1 MKIIILD
8 PYKKSNSKI
17 NKDQAGGYGTSNEFG
32 DNFFNLI
39 LSYFVKKLIQYPPLY
54 VAYSISVLKKKGYD
68 VTYEND
74 VDLVNNVDLC
84 LVTSSIV
91 CHETELEVL
100 KKLKKREIY
109 TGVIGSFCTAVPDL
123 YIKESDFVISGEPEF
138 FLLKE
143 DINILIKEKKR
154 GILKSV
160 LDKNLDK
167 LPFPAWEV
175 FFNSGGPKAFFIN
188 KFGKTIPILAS
199 RGCPYSCFNYC
210 TYPTQQGKV
219 VRRRSV
225 KNIISEIKLWKE
237 KYNINSFLF
246 RDPVFSINNPQT
258 EQFCNEL
265 IKEDLKIKFGIETHL
280 NNLNVQIAKKLYSAG
295 LRYVEVGIES
305 SSDEVLKDCKRFS
318 IKKEREID
326 LVKTIEKIGLKVKTM
341 FIYGLPLD
349 NYKSCLDT
357 LNFSKRINAT
367 YSQFSIFTP
376 YPGTPIYDTEYKNKI
391 LTKKFEDF
399 TQWQLVFKHK
409 NLSTENLK
417 NLVKKSYK
425 EYYFRLGW
433 LLKYFKIYKS

>member
-32 DNFFNLI
+32 DNFFNSI
-39 LSYFVKKLIQYPPLY
+39 LSYFVKKLIRYPPLY

-109 TGVIGSFCTAVPDL
+109 TGVIGSFCTTVPDL

-138 FLLKE
+138 FLLRE
-143 DINILIKEKKR
+143 DINNLIKEKKR
-154 GILKSV
+154 GVLKSV

-175 FFNSGGPKAFFIN
+175 FFNSGEPKVFFIN

-210 TYPTQQGKV
+210 TYPTQQGRV

-225 KNIISEIKLWKE
+225 KNIIS
-237 KYNINSFLF
+237 
-246 RDPVFSINNPQT
+246 DQ
-258 EQFCNEL
+258 EL
-265 IKEDLKIKFGIETHL
+265 
-280 NNLNVQIAKKLYSAG
+280 
-295 LRYVEVGIES
+295 
-305 SSDEVLKDCKRFS
+305 
-318 IKKEREID
+318 
-326 LVKTIEKIGLKVKTM
+326 
-341 FIYGLPLD
+341 
-349 NYKSCLDT
+349 
-357 LNFSKRINAT
+357 SKA
-367 YSQFSIFTP
+367 Y
-376 YPGTPIYDTEYKNKI
+376 
-391 LTKKFEDF
+391 
-399 TQWQLVFKHK
+399 
-409 NLSTENLK
+409 
-417 NLVKKSYK
+417 
-425 EYYFRLGW
+425 
-433 LLKYFKIYKS
+433 